1 MEDQIAQALL
11 ASMSADETTRANAEA
26 QLTQGGTRLG
36 FGLALTRVALNQQ
49 TPYGT
54 RQLAAV
60 VLKKYIKEHWQE
72 GEGRFFPPQTSDEEK
87 AAIREL
93 LPVGLS
99 DPIGKIRTACS
110 MAIAS
115 ICTWDW
121 PHAWPALTG
130 LLIGA
135 LRERASEDAVT
146 GALRCL
152 AMIAG
157 DLEETQVPETVP
169 VLFPELLAL
178 VDAPAASPGVKRR
191 ALAVMHSVLMTLG
204 MMSGARQRAVRDLMA
219 PLLPG
224 WIDAFAR
231 LVDPARPPGARDA
244 AGCGLVLETLRC
256 LTQVTQY
263 FAKTAGESLLV
274 PLGRVAALF
283 HAMAPAYRA
292 GFVET
297 ADEGDSERDSDGETL
312 SMETVTSQTIEL
324 IMTLVE
330 HPRLSATLATAL
342 DDVVYQAIGYMC
354 MTAAQEEAWRD
365 DPNQYIADEDDDV
378 STVRAMCGMLLNE
391 LCDRFETAAL
401 KALASAAQRR
411 LEESEAAR
419 TQGNPHWWKTREAT
433 MLAVGVV
440 ADFAVEA
447 DSAAKEKGAGAGNAP
462 ENAFDVNAFLA
473 SVLDR
478 ELAIVGSNANA
489 HSGNAFLRGRALWV
503 AAKLAPAAPA
513 AAAAAVLQA
522 AVGSLAPSAEA
533 PLRVGACRALAQYV
547 PAAPKD
553 ALRPL
558 LGPMYQGLG
567 GLLEAHERT
576 AQQADAQKNAGANP
590 PTSSFPGD
598 GDDDSLHL
606 VLEAM
611 LVVVK
616 ADDEAAAAWSH
627 ALAPATLRLWSARV
641 ADPLLSATARD
652 VLEALAN
659 VPACLP
665 SLLELAV
672 PTLAGVARNPEAQ
685 PPTLVESALDVLCVL
700 LRPAPCGGEEAR
712 ACHAACFG
720 AVARLATDSDDVG
733 VLQSAAECLR
743 AFLRSGGEASL
754 AWGADGA
761 GGGDV
766 LRAYLDAAARLLSPD
781 TEDGASVFAAPLL
794 GQMLRRLPAQMA
806 PMLGEVVTAVVRRA
820 RAAEQ
825 PNLIAALVPVLAR
838 LAHADADALVAMLAA
853 SPAPPLGGERG
864 ARESEDG
871 IPPATTAL
879 EAALRCWVGF
889 QGDVQG
895 AFDIKITVTA
905 LALLLASER
914 SAPALDA
921 VVVRGEPVTVDVGDV
936 PRTRSRARAA
946 GPERFHPTPAPPAM
960 LALLADAV
968 LEMREAAALGD
979 GDDDDDEWEDDDEED
994 EDGDGGPAFGGGGV
1008 AGRSG
1013 GLFGGDLLERLVEKG
1028 IDDAEDDDADELED
1042 PLCSINVE
1050 RFVADALRSAHAA
1063 GRLAPLAANLN
1074 RRRQQALMALL
1085 S

>member
-1 MEDQIAQALL
+1 MEDQIAQALV
-11 ASMSADETTRANAEA
+11 ASMSADETTRVNAET
-26 QLTQGGTRLG
+26 QLTQGGTQPG

-99 DPIGKIRTACS
+99 DPIGKIRTACG
-110 MAIAS
+110 MAIAT

-121 PHAWPALTG
+121 PHNWPALTG

-135 LRERASEDAVT
+135 LRDRLSEDAVT

-178 VDAPAASPGVKRR
+178 VDAPDASPNVKRR

-224 WIDAFAR
+224 WIHAFQR
-231 LVDPARPPGARDA
+231 FVDPSSPPAPRDA
-244 AGCGLVLETLRC
+244 ARCGLVLETLRC

-263 FAKTAGESLLV
+263 FSKTAGEALLV
-274 PLGRVAALF
+274 PLGNAVALF
-283 HAMAPAYRA
+283 HAMAPAYRSC
-292 GFVET
+292 FVET
-297 ADEGDSERDSDGETL
+297 MNDDSDGERDSDGETL
-312 SMETVTSQTIEL
+312 SLATVTSQTIEL
-324 IMTLVE
+324 VMTLVE
-330 HPRLSATLATAL
+330 HPRLSATLAAAL

-354 MTAAQEEAWRD
+354 MTSAQEETWRD
-365 DPNQYIADEDDDV
+365 DPNQYVADEDDDV
-378 STVRAMCGMLLNE
+378 STVRAMCGMLLDE
-391 LCDRFETAAL
+391 LCDRFEEAAL

-411 LEESEAAR
+411 LAESEAAR
-419 TQGNPHWWKTREAT
+419 AQGNSHWWKTREAT
-433 MLAVGVV
+433 MMAVGVV
-440 ADFAVEA
+440 ADVIVEA
-447 DSAAKEKGAGAGNAP
+447 DAAAKTGGSP
-462 ENAFDVNAFLA
+462 MAFDANAFLA

-478 ELAIVGSNANA
+478 ELAEGAANEHEYA
-489 HSGNAFLRGRALWV
+489 GNAFLRGRALWV

-513 AAAAAVLQA
+513 SAATAVLRA
-522 AVGSLAPSAEA
+522 AVGSLAPNAEA

-547 PAAPKD
+547 PAAAKA
-553 ALRPL
+553 ALAPL

-567 GLLEAHERT
+567 GLLEAHERSRQANS
-576 AQQADAQKNAGANP
+576 AQTGNP
-590 PTSSFPGD
+590 PASSFPGD
-598 GDDDSLHL
+598 DDDDDSLHL

-641 ADPLLSATARD
+641 ADPMLSATARD

-665 SLLELAV
+665 SLLEMAV
-672 PTLAGVARNPEAQ
+672 PTLAGVARHPEAQ
-685 PPTLVESALDVLCVL
+685 PPMLVEGALDVLAVL
-700 LRPAPCGGEEAR
+700 LRPAPRGGEEAR

-720 AVARLATDSDDVG
+720 AVARLATTSDDVG
-733 VLQSAAECLR
+733 VMQSAAECLR

-754 AWGADGA
+754 KWGADGA
-761 GGGDV
+761 GNGDV
-766 LRAYLDAAARLLSPD
+766 LRAYLDAAARLLSPE
-781 TEDGASVFAAPLL
+781 TEEGACVFAAPLL
-794 GQMLRRLPAQMA
+794 GQMIRRLPNQMA
-806 PMLGEVVTAVVRRA
+806 PVLTEVVTAVVRRA
-820 RAAEQ
+820 RDAQQ
-825 PNLIAALVPVLAR
+825 PNLVAALVPVLAR
-838 LAHADADALVAMLAA
+838 LVHADADALVAMLAS
-853 SPAPPLGGERG
+853 SPAPPL
-864 ARESEDG
+864 ALKSEGDDG
-871 IPPATTAL
+871 IPPAATAL
-879 EAALRCWVGF
+879 EAAMRCWVGA

-895 AFDIKITVTA
+895 AFDIKITVAA
-905 LALLLASER
+905 LATLLASER
-914 SAPALDA
+914 SAPALAA
-921 VVVRGEPVTVDVGDV
+921 VAVRGKPVVADAGDA
-936 PRTRSRARAA
+936 PRTRARARAA
-946 GPERFHPTPAPPAM
+946 GPERFHPTPAPEAM

-968 LEMREAAALGD
+968 LEMREAAALAG
-979 GDDDDDEWEDDDEED
+979 DDDDEWEDDDDD
-994 EDGDGGPAFGGGGV
+994 EDDDDGGFSFGGGG
-1008 AGRSG
+1008 GGKSG
-1013 GLFGGDLLERLVEKG
+1013 VFGGDLLERLMEKG
-1028 IDDAEDDDADELED
+1028 IDDAEDDDLDELED
-1042 PLCSINVE
+1042 PLAAIDIE
-1050 RFVADALRSAHAA
+1050 GFVAGALRSAHAA
-1063 GRLAPLAANLN
+1063 GRLAPLAANLD
-1074 RRRQQALMALL
+1074 RRRQQALMTLL
-1085 S
+1085 A

>member
-1 MEDQIAQALL
+1 MEDQIAQALV
-11 ASMSADETTRANAEA
+11 ASMSADETTRVNAET
-26 QLTQGGTRLG
+26 QLTQGGTQPG

-99 DPIGKIRTACS
+99 DPTGKIRTACG
-110 MAIAS
+110 MAIAT

-135 LRERASEDAVT
+135 LRDRASEDAVT

-178 VDAPAASPGVKRR
+178 VDAPDASPGVKRR

-231 LVDPARPPGARDA
+231 FVDPSSPPTPRDA
-244 AGCGLVLETLRC
+244 ARCGLVLETLRC

-263 FAKTAGESLLV
+263 FSKIAGEALLV
-274 PLGRVAALF
+274 SLGRAVALF

-292 GFVET
+292 GFVEEN
-297 ADEGDSERDSDGETL
+297 DGDGSERDSDGETL
-312 SMETVTSQTIEL
+312 SLATVTSQTIEL
-324 IMTLVE
+324 VMTLVE
-330 HPRLSATLATAL
+330 HPRLSATLAAAL
-342 DDVVYQAIGYMC
+342 DDLVYQAIGYMC
-354 MTAAQEEAWRD
+354 MTSAQEETWRD
-365 DPNQYIADEDDDV
+365 DPNQYVADEDDDV
-378 STVRAMCGMLLNE
+378 STVRAMCGMLLDE
-391 LCDRFETAAL
+391 LCDRFEEAAL

-411 LEESEAAR
+411 LAESEAAR
-419 TQGNPHWWKTREAT
+419 ARGDPNWWKTREAT

-440 ADFAVEA
+440 ADVVVEA
-447 DSAAKEKGAGAGNAP
+447 NAAAKTGGAP
-462 ENAFDVNAFLA
+462 TPFDANAFLA

-478 ELAIVGSNANA
+478 ELAEGAANEHEYA
-489 HSGNAFLRGRALWV
+489 GNAFLRGRALWV

-513 AAAAAVLQA
+513 SAAAAVLRA
-522 AVGSLAPSAEA
+522 AVGSLTPGAEA

-547 PAAPKD
+547 PAAAKD

-567 GLLEAHERT
+567 GLLEAHERSRHAE
-576 AQQADAQKNAGANP
+576 AQNGNP
-590 PTSSFPGD
+590 PASSFPGD
-598 GDDDSLHL
+598 NDDDDSLHL

-641 ADPLLSATARD
+641 ADPMLSATARD

-665 SLLELAV
+665 SLLEMAV
-672 PTLAGVARNPEAQ
+672 PTLAGVARHPEAQ
-685 PPTLVESALDVLCVL
+685 PPMLVEGALDVLCVL

-720 AVARLATDSDDVG
+720 AVARLATTSDDVG
-733 VLQSAAECLR
+733 VMQSSAECLR

-766 LRAYLDAAARLLSPD
+766 LRAYLDAAARLLSPE
-781 TEDGASVFAAPLL
+781 TEEGACVFAAPLL
-794 GQMLRRLPAQMA
+794 GQMLRRLPNQMA
-806 PMLGEVVTAVVRRA
+806 PVLTEVVTAVVRRA
-820 RAAEQ
+820 RDARQ
-825 PNLIAALVPVLAR
+825 PNLVAALVPVLAR
-838 LAHADADALVAMLAA
+838 LVHADADALVAMLAA
-853 SPAPPLGGERG
+853 SPAPPLRAKSEG
-864 ARESEDG
+864 EDG
-871 IPPATTAL
+871 IPPAATAL
-879 EAALRCWVGF
+879 EAAMRCWVGA

-895 AFDIKITVTA
+895 AFDIKITVAA
-905 LALLLASER
+905 LATLLASER
-914 SAPALDA
+914 SAPALAA
-921 VVVRGEPVTVDVGDV
+921 VAVRGKPVVADAGDM
-936 PRTRSRARAA
+936 PRTRARARAA
-946 GPERFHPTPAPPAM
+946 GPERFHPTPAPEAM

-968 LEMREAAALGD
+968 LEMREAAALAG
-979 GDDDDDEWEDDDEED
+979 DDDDEWEDDDDDDDDDFEN
-994 EDGDGGPAFGGGGV
+994 GGG
-1008 AGRSG
+1008 AKS
-1013 GLFGGDLLERLVEKG
+1013 GLFGGDLLERLMEKG
-1028 IDDAEDDDADELED
+1028 IDDAEDDDLDELED
-1042 PLCSINVE
+1042 PLAAIDVE
-1050 RFVADALRSAHAA
+1050 SFVAGALRSAHAA
-1063 GRLAPLAANLN
+1063 GRLAPLAANLD
-1074 RRRQQALMALL
+1074 RRRQQALMTLL
-1085 S
+1085 A

>member
-1 MEDQIAQALL
+1 MEDQIAQALV
-11 ASMSADETTRANAEA
+11 ASMSADETTRVNAET
-26 QLTQGGTRLG
+26 QLTQGGTQLG

-99 DPIGKIRTACS
+99 DPIGKIRTACG
-110 MAIAS
+110 MAIATV
-115 ICTWDW
+115 CTWDW

-135 LRERASEDAVT
+135 LRDRASEDAVN

-157 DLEETQVPETVP
+157 DLEETQVAETVP

-178 VDAPAASPGVKRR
+178 VDAPAASLGVKRR
-191 ALAVMHSVLMTLG
+191 ALAVMHGVLVTLG

-231 LVDPARPPGARDA
+231 IVDPARPPGFRDA
-244 AGCGLVLETLRC
+244 ARCGLVLETLRC

-263 FAKTAGESLLV
+263 FSKTAGEALLV
-274 PLGRVAALF
+274 PLGRAAALF

-292 GFVET
+292 GFVE
-297 ADEGDSERDSDGETL
+297 AAEGGEETVLDSDGETL
-312 SMETVTSQTIEL
+312 SLETVTSQIVEL

-330 HPRLSATLATAL
+330 HPRLSATLANAL
-342 DDVVYQAIGYMC
+342 DDTVYQAIGYMC

-365 DPNQYIADEDDDV
+365 DPSQYVADEDDDV
-378 STVRAMCGMLLNE
+378 STARAVCGMLLNE
-391 LCDRFETAAL
+391 LCDRFEGAAL
-401 KALASAAQRR
+401 EALSSAARRR
-411 LEESEAAR
+411 LAESEAAR
-419 TQGNPHWWKTREAT
+419 AQGNPHWWKAREAT

-447 DSAAKEKGAGAGNAP
+447 DAAAKEKGAAAGGAPG
-462 ENAFDVNAFLA
+462 AFDVNAFLV

-478 ELAIVGSNANA
+478 ELAEGAANEHA
-489 HSGNAFLRGRALWV
+489 GNAFLRGRALWV

-513 AAAAAVLQA
+513 SAAAAVLRA

-547 PAAPKD
+547 PAAPKE

-567 GLLEAHERT
+567 GLLEAHERARQ
-576 AQQADAQKNAGANP
+576 AQSEKAQSAGGNP

-598 GDDDSLHL
+598 DDDDDSLHL

-672 PTLAGVARNPEAQ
+672 PTLAGVARAPEAQ
-685 PPTLVESALDVLCVL
+685 PPMLVESALDVLCVL

-720 AVARLATDSDDVG
+720 AVARLAATSDDVG

-743 AFLRSGGEASL
+743 AFLRAGGEASL
-754 AWGADGA
+754 RWGADGA
-761 GGGDV
+761 GNGDV

-781 TEDGASVFAAPLL
+781 TEEGASVFAAPLL
-794 GQMLRRLPAQMA
+794 GQMLRRLPNQMA
-806 PMLGEVVTAVVRRA
+806 PVLPEVVAAVVRRA
-820 RAAEQ
+820 RDAEQ
-825 PNLIAALVPVLAR
+825 PNLVAALVPVLAR
-838 LAHADADALVAMLAA
+838 LAHTDADALVAMLAA
-853 SPAPPLGGERG
+853 SPAPPLAGERG
-864 ARESEDG
+864 AREGEDG
-871 IPPATTAL
+871 LPKAATAL
-879 EAALRCWVGF
+879 DAAMRCWVGF

-905 LALLLASER
+905 LATLLASER
-914 SAPALDA
+914 SAPALGA
-921 VVVRGEPVTVDVGDV
+921 VVVRGEPVVADAGDA
-936 PRTRSRARAA
+936 PRTRARARAA
-946 GPERFHPTPAPPAM
+946 GPERFRPTPAPEAM

-968 LEMREAAALGD
+968 LEAREAAALGD
-979 GDDDDDEWEDDDEED
+979 EDDDEWEDEDEEGD
-994 EDGDGGPAFGGGGV
+994 DGEGDPKTGGGGGV
-1008 AGRSG
+1008 GRSGG
-1013 GLFGGDLLERLVEKG
+1013 GLFGGDLLERLMEKG
-1028 IDDAEDDDADELED
+1028 IDDAEDDDLDELED
-1042 PLCSINVE
+1042 PLNSVDVE
-1050 RFVADALRSAHAA
+1050 RFVAGALRSAHAA
-1063 GRLAPLAANLN
+1063 GRLAPLAANLD
-1074 RRRQQALMALL
+1074 RRRQQALMTLL
-1085 S
+1085 A